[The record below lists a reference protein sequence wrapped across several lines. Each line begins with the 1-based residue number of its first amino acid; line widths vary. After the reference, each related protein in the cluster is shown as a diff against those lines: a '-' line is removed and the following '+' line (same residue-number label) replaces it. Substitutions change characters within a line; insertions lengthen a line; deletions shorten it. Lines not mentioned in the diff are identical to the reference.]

1 MVASKKLDRQIV
13 VFKVENREYGVEIS
27 RVNQIITPPKVF
39 KLPEAPSY
47 IEGLI
52 NLRGTIYTLI
62 SLRTKLGLPFKEIDE
77 SSRIIIFD
85 EIGIK
90 VGLLTDEAND
100 IVTINESELMETV
113 KSLSLEEEKFIREV
127 VKKGDRTLF
136 ILDIEKLLSA

>member
-1 MVASKKLDRQIV
+1 VVASKKLDRQIV